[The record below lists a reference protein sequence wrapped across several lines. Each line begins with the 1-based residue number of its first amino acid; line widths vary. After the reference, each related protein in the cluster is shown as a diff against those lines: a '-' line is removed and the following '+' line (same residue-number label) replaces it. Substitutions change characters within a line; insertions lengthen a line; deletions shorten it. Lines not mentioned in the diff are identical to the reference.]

1 MVRKRDI
8 ALVGIFLAFSVSLGI
23 IPLFLSQPY
32 SISILDLEAA
42 PSPKSGIMLLKIQ
55 NLGRD
60 VTNLNISISVLFD
73 WGEIGTGSSLIDL
86 GSLEVR
92 TIEIKVINIHR
103 WSSRV
108 SIINAT
114 ITLSCSGYSKTFTF
128 QK

>member
-23 IPLFLSQPY
+23 ISLFLSQPY

-42 PSPKSGIMLLKIQ
+42 PYPKSAIMILKIQ

-60 VTNLNISISVLFD
+60 VSNLNISISVLFS
-73 WGEIGTGSSLIDL
+73 WGEIGKGSSLVDL
-86 GSLEVR
+86 KSQEVR
-92 TIEIKVINIHR
+92 TIEIKVGVHR
-103 WSSRV
+103 WSSSV
-108 SIINAT
+108 SFINAT
-114 ITLSCSGYSKTFTF
+114 ISLSCSGYSKTFTF